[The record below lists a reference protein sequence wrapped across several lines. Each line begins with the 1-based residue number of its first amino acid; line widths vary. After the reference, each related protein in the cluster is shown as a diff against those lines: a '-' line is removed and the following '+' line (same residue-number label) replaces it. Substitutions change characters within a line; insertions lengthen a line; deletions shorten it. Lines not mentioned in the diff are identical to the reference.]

1 MNAKSSLTKAAL
13 VKELAQAANVSQRAA
28 RAVLEAL
35 VKAAY
40 REAPKE
46 GGFTLPGLCKMDTVV
61 RKARKMRNPRTGETL
76 LVAEHAMLRLRP
88 LRKAR
93 QAITPPPENLVTVQ
107 QEMPAQEV
115 LEDFSKAV
123 SFRCPGCGQ
132 EIEAPAAA
140 IGMIAPCP
148 QCGKEVKIPAESE
161 PSTMHAPAAETADG
175 GMPAPEPAPV
185 PAPEPVAEAEP
196 EPAPVEEPVAPAPI
210 IPPVQRPA
218 PAVVPTAIPDEEFK
232 KSQTIRIDLSAL
244 AFDANGV
251 PLDTASPSKR
261 LISFFCKNC
270 RQEIEAP
277 ADLAGQP
284 AECPA
289 CGMTFEVPFF
299 SDPGTLH
306 GSDLDSHSP
315 NTKEVEEMKSRTIR
329 IEVPDD
335 L

>member
-1 MNAKSSLTKAAL
+1 MNAKPSMTKAAL
-13 VKELAQAANVSQRAA
+13 VKELAQAANISQRAA
-28 RAVLEAL
+28 RTVLDAL

-40 REAPKE
+40 RETPKE
-46 GGFTLPGLCKMDTVV
+46 GGFTLPGLCKMDTVT

-76 LVAEHAMLRLRP
+76 LVAEHAMLRMRP

-93 QAITPPPENLVTVQ
+93 LAITPPPENLVTVQ

-115 LEDFSKAV
+115 LEDFSSAV

-140 IGMIAPCP
+140 IGMLAPCP

-161 PSTMHAPAAETADG
+161 PGTMHAPLAEAAG
-175 GMPAPEPAPV
+175 GESPAP
-185 PAPEPVAEAEP
+185 AEP
-196 EPAPVEEPVAPAPI
+196 EPAGAPAETVPAPAPIEEAPDAVPI
-210 IPPVQRPA
+210 IPPVQRPE
-218 PAVVPTAIPDEEFK
+218 PAAAIPDEEFK

-244 AFDANGV
+244 AFDANGA

-315 NTKEVEEMKSRTIR
+315 NPKEMEEMKSRTIR

>member
-1 MNAKSSLTKAAL
+1 MET
-13 VKELAQAANVSQRAA
+13 
-28 RAVLEAL
+28 
-35 VKAAY
+35 
-40 REAPKE
+40 P
-46 GGFTLPGLCKMDTVV
+46 VV
-61 RKARKMRNPRTGETL
+61 
-76 LVAEHAMLRLRP
+76 
-88 LRKAR
+88 
-93 QAITPPPENLVTVQ
+93 
-107 QEMPAQEV
+107 
-115 LEDFSKAV
+115 
-123 SFRCPGCGQ
+123 
-132 EIEAPAAA
+132 
-140 IGMIAPCP
+140 
-148 QCGKEVKIPAESE
+148 
-161 PSTMHAPAAETADG
+161 
-175 GMPAPEPAPV
+175 
-185 PAPEPVAEAEP
+185 
-196 EPAPVEEPVAPAPI
+196 
-210 IPPVQRPA
+210 PPVQRPE
-218 PAVVPTAIPDEEFK
+218 PAASAVLDEEFK

-315 NTKEVEEMKSRTIR
+315 NPKEMEEMKSRTIR

>member
-1 MNAKSSLTKAAL
+1 MTKAAL
-13 VKELAQAANVSQRAA
+13 VKELAQAADVSQRAA
-28 RAVLEAL
+28 RAVLDAL

-40 REAPKE
+40 REASKE

-76 LVAEHAMLRLRP
+76 LVAEHAMLRVRP

-93 QAITPPPENLVTVQ
+93 LAITPPPENLVTVCR
-107 QEMPAQEV
+107 EMPAPEV
-115 LEDFSKAV
+115 LEDFSRAV

-140 IGMIAPCP
+140 TGMLAPCP

-161 PSTMHAPAAETADG
+161 PGTTHAPAVEAVGGEGGAGQPAVAPSEPTAAA
-175 GMPAPEPAPV
+175 MPAPVVV
-185 PAPEPVAEAEP
+185 PRAATP
-196 EPAPVEEPVAPAPI
+196 APAP
-210 IPPVQRPA
+210 A
-218 PAVVPTAIPDEEFK
+218 AVPDEEYK

-251 PLDTASPSKR
+251 PLDAASPSKR

-284 AECPA
+284 AECPT

-306 GSDLDSHSP
+306 GSDLESRAPDA
-315 NTKEVEEMKSRTIR
+315 KEVEEMKSRTIR

>member
-1 MNAKSSLTKAAL
+1 MNAKSSMTKGAL

-40 REAPKE
+40 RETAKE
-46 GGFTLPGLCKMDTVV
+46 GGFTLPGLCKLDTVV
-61 RKARKMRNPRTGETL
+61 RKARKMRNPRTGQTL
-76 LVAEHAMLRLRP
+76 LVAEHAMLRIRP

-93 QAITPPPENLVTVQ
+93 LAITPPPENLVTVQ
-107 QEMPAQEV
+107 QEMPAQEA
-115 LEDFSKAV
+115 LEDFTGAV
-123 SFRCPGCGQ
+123 SFRCSSCGQ
-132 EIEAPAAA
+132 EIEAPAAS
-140 IGMIAPCP
+140 IGMVAPCP

-161 PSTMHAPAAETADG
+161 PGTMHAPAAAG
-175 GMPAPEPAPV
+175 GPAPET
-185 PAPEPVAEAEP
+185 PAPE
-196 EPAPVEEPVAPAPI
+196 APAPM
-210 IPPVQRPA
+210 PGTPLPEAPAPAEPA
-218 PAVVPTAIPDEEFK
+218 PAVQRPEPAAAAISDEELR

-251 PLDTASPSKR
+251 PLDAVSPSKR

-306 GSDLDSHSP
+306 GSDLDSRAPDS
-315 NTKEVEEMKSRTIR
+315 KEVEEMKSRTIR